1 MGTKKM
7 NMPVLDLHGKKQ
19 DEVFDL
25 VDKFIMKHHQAP
37 RVKIMPGKGTGVVR
51 NQLIA
56 YLKQGGYPWSYE
68 EMPNGSKNTGSII
81 VFLN

>member
-1 MGTKKM
+1 MGTKKIK
-7 NMPVLDLHGKKQ
+7 MPTLDLHGKKQ
-19 DEVFDL
+19 DEVYDL
-25 VDKFIMKHHQAP
+25 VDRFIMKHHHIE

-51 NQLIA
+51 NQVIS

-68 EMPNGSKNTGSII
+68 DLPNGDKNTGSII